1 MKKQFDNLR
10 ATRDLLKK
18 VTKDLSLEELNKVP
32 DGYNNNIAWNVCHI
46 VVTQQLLV
54 YSLSGLQPNIS
65 NDLISL
71 FRKGSSPNGAVTAE
85 TMKVINEKMDTLI
98 HQTYEDYQ
106 NGVFKSYK
114 EYPTSYGITLNSVEE
129 AIDFNNMHE
138 ALHLGY
144 VMAMKR
150 AL

>member
-10 ATRDLLKK
+10 ATRELLKK
-18 VTKDLSLEELNKVP
+18 VTKDLSLEELNKIP

-54 YSLSGLQPNIS
+54 YTLSGVNPNIS

-71 FRKGSSPNGAVTAE
+71 FRKGSSPEAPVTE
-85 TMKVINEKMDTLI
+85 EIMNIIYGEMDSLI
-98 HQTYEDYQ
+98 DQTYEDYQ
-106 NGVFKSYK
+106 DGVFKSYK
-114 EYPTSYGITLNSVEE
+114 EYPTSYGITLNTVEE